1 MPFRIRSDAP
11 SPSLAFLMMGFV
23 LTSAVI
29 GLAMAYLLIAE
40 RGRAYEN
47 ARLTAAVEVRMRGV
61 QTAMAQSLHREWRH
75 LLDMRRNLSV
85 LQPKDL
91 QTQLDT
97 LVGAGSVV
105 SWAGYA
111 QSDGTVVAASGG
123 LFVGENVGQRP
134 WFREGL
140 KGPFAG
146 DAHET
151 LPLAARLPQ
160 PAGGARPQ
168 FLDLSAP
175 VRDGEGSTVGVL
187 ALHLN
192 VAWAQRLLDELA
204 RSMDLDIFVVGA
216 DGSLVATST
225 GTPPETLDL
234 QSFRMARSGVS
245 GSGVETWPDG
255 HTYFTTTVAELAY
268 ADLPRFGWNMVARI
282 DGESA
287 ALPARTMS
295 RDLLLRL
302 SGFALILILLTALFI
317 VAFVRPFAALARNA
331 VEIAEGK
338 DVYPLESHRTRELGM
353 IGSALAHLQAA
364 AHLHDADDA
373 NHGDH
378 AGHRDPAVRSAP
390 GDVVPLPERRT
401 GASR

>member
-1 MPFRIRSDAP
+1 
-11 SPSLAFLMMGFV
+11 MGFV
-23 LTSAVI
+23 LLSAVI
-29 GLAMAYLLIAE
+29 GLAIAYLLIGE

-47 ARLTAAVEVRMRGV
+47 ARLTAAVEIRMRGV

-75 LLDMRRNLSV
+75 LLAVRRQLSV
-85 LQPKDL
+85 LRPQDL

-97 LVGAGSVV
+97 LVGGGSVV

-123 LFVGENVGQRP
+123 LFVGESVEQRP
-134 WFREGL
+134 WFSEGL
-140 KGPFAG
+140 KGAFAG
-146 DAHET
+146 ESHET
-151 LPLAARLPQ
+151 LPLAARQPAP
-160 PAGGARPQ
+160 PAGGASQQ
-168 FLDLSAP
+168 FLDLAAP
-175 VRDGEGSTVGVL
+175 VTDADGSTVGVL
-187 ALHLN
+187 GLHLN

-204 RSMDLDIFVVGA
+204 RSMDIDIFVVGA

-234 QSFRMARSGVS
+234 PSFGMARSGAS

-255 HTYFTTTVAELAY
+255 RTYFTTTVPELRY
-268 ADLPRFGWNMVARI
+268 ADLPRFGWNIVGRI
-282 DGESA
+282 DGEAA

-295 RDLLLRL
+295 RDLMLRL
-302 SGFALILILLTALFI
+302 SGFALILLLLTALFI
-317 VAFVRPFAALARNA
+317 VAFIRPFADLARNA

-338 DVYPLESHRTRELGM
+338 DVYPLESHRTRELDM
-353 IGSALAHLQAA
+353 IGSALAYLQAA

-390 GDVVPLPERRT
+390 GEIVPLPERRT
-401 GASR
+401 GVSK